1 MQDPRVCTTLFHN
14 RSGSPRLKRFFSFF
28 LSICIPKSMSRY
40 IIVSW
45 KYIKR
50 ELTMESRQCSR
61 CERRFLFIFLL
72 FSFFVELLT
81 RRANSKKTVVRAVTC
96 SRSKK
101 SIIAGRLCT
110 RWEDQCILITRSV
123 RRPET
128 TRCIALPSLSSSSFF
143 FSFKM

>member
-72 FSFFVELLT
+72 FFFCWITHE
-81 RRANSKKTVVRAVTC
+81 
-96 SRSKK
+96 K
-101 SIIAGRLCT
+101 SEFKEDGCT
-110 RWEDQCILITRSV
+110 RGYVFEIQEIDNRGSPLYTMRGPVHSNYSIRTTSGNHALYRASV
-123 RRPET
+123 A
-128 TRCIALPSLSSSSFF
+128 IKLLFF
-143 FSFKM
+143 LFF